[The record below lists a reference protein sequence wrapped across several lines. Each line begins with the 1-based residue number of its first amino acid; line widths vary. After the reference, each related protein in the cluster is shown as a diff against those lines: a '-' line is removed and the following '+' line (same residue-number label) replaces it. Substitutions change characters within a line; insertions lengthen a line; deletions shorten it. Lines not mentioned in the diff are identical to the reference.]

1 MTVTYLSLCNK
12 NYMLPYRVSMFCFAD
27 FDVGFVTIQKLE
39 VHCSPNISTPR
50 SIFAYYYK

>member
-1 MTVTYLSLCNK
+1 MTVIYLRLCNK
-12 NYMLPYRVSMFCFAD
+12 NYMLPYSVPMFCFAD

-39 VHCSPNISTPR
+39 VHCSSNISIPR